1 MKDQKLN
8 REATIQN
15 IVEKAGDKI
24 KNIDSLKAKDDEF
37 LIDSADLWG
46 VEAVYE

>member
-15 IVEKAGDKI
+15 IVENAGDKI
-24 KNIDSLKAKDDEF
+24 KNIDSLKSKDDEF
-37 LIDSADLWG
+37 LIDSAFLWG
-46 VEAVYE
+46 AEAVYE